1 MKFSQWIG
9 LIAFVISLYVIWQLR
24 QLLLLIFTA
33 VILATA
39 LNQLVWRFQ
48 RRRLSRLQAVCLS
61 IGIVVAVLFVVV
73 ALVVPP
79 FIDQFQQL
87 VLLLPA
93 GLEQIEQWI
102 TWLEDTFL
110 GQFLPETPELD
121 RLIRQIQPIG
131 SQLFNRSLA
140 FFSSTVSVAL
150 EVILIVAIAL
160 MLLINPHPYRSGFI
174 RIFPSFYRKRVDA
187 ILTKCHESLGQWT
200 IGTLIEMVFIAVLSG
215 VGLWILRVPLALAH
229 AVLAGLLNLI
239 PNIGPTLSAVLPI
252 TIALLDSPWKAIA
265 VLILYIVIQNIESY
279 WLTPTIM
286 AKQVSLLPAVTLT
299 AQVFFASVFGPLGL
313 LMALPLAV
321 VAKIWVEGVLFEDVM
336 DRWQHPGSRDRKEK
350 YEDTA

>member
-1 MKFSQWIG
+1 M
-9 LIAFVISLYVIWQLR
+9 
-24 QLLLLIFTA
+24 
-33 VILATA
+33 
-39 LNQLVWRFQ
+39 
-48 RRRLSRLQAVCLS
+48 
-61 IGIVVAVLFVVV
+61 
-73 ALVVPP
+73 
-79 FIDQFQQL
+79 
-87 VLLLPA
+87 
-93 GLEQIEQWI
+93 
-102 TWLEDTFL
+102 
-110 GQFLPETPELD
+110 PETPELD

-174 RIFPSFYRKRVDA
+174 RIFPSFYRRRVDA

-252 TIALLDSPWKAIA
+252 TIALLDAPWKAIA

>member
-1 MKFSQWIG
+1 MKFSQWLG
-9 LIAFVISLYVIWQLR
+9 LIAFVISLYIIWQIR
-24 QLLLLIFTA
+24 QLLLLLFTG

-48 RRRLSRLQAVCLS
+48 RRRLSRTAAVCLS
-61 IGIVVAVLFVVV
+61 VGIVVAVLVVV
-73 ALVVPP
+73 IALIVPP

-93 GLEQIEQWI
+93 GLEQVEG
-102 TWLEDTFL
+102 WLSWLQNTFL
-110 GQFLPETPELD
+110 GQFIPENFELD
-121 RLIRQIQPIG
+121 RLIRQIQPV
-131 SQLFNRSLA
+131 STQLFNRSLT
-140 FFSSTVSVAL
+140 FFSTTVSVAIEAFL
-150 EVILIVAIAL
+150 ILAIAL
-160 MLLINPHPYRSGFI
+160 MLLINPHPYRAGFI
-174 RIFPSFYRKRVDA
+174 RIFPSFYRKRVDG
-187 ILTKCHESLGQWT
+187 ILSRCHESLGQWT
-200 IGTLIEMVFIAVLSG
+200 IGTLIEMVFIAAMSG
-215 VGLWILRVPLALAH
+215 IGLWILRVPLVLAH

-252 TIALLDSPWKAIA
+252 TIALLYAPWKAIA

-286 AKQVSLLPAVTLT
+286 AKQVSLLPALTLT

-321 VAKIWVEGVLFEDVM
+321 VAKIWVEQVLFEDVM
-336 DRWQHPGSRDRKEK
+336 DRWQHPGKSQIQD
-350 YEDTA
+350 